1 MANHPVNDEVVQPSA
16 QCEAAQGP
24 EPERRVARRNTL
36 VASVEAEELTNGM
49 SLSARTSDVSA
60 HGCYLDTLNP
70 FSAGA
75 RIRVHLTKGNE
86 IFHSLAVVVY
96 VHEGLGMGVAFTE
109 IGPSAR
115 EMIQRWMAE
124 LDGSKPLQGP
134 SNSEQNSIP
143 GVPYDGLAILPIE
156 RLVQILVAKGL
167 LTQKEVRG
175 IFS

>member
-49 SLSARTSDVSA
+49 SLSARTSDVSV

-75 RIRVHLTKGNE
+75 RIRVHLTKAYMKAWE
-86 IFHSLAVVVY
+86 WESRSRKLARP
-96 VHEGLGMGVAFTE
+96 HE
-109 IGPSAR
+109 R
-115 EMIQRWMAE
+115 
-124 LDGSKPLQGP
+124 
-134 SNSEQNSIP
+134 
-143 GVPYDGLAILPIE
+143 
-156 RLVQILVAKGL
+156 
-167 LTQKEVRG
+167 
-175 IFS
+175 